1 MCSPVVNIYYYCVI
15 YYFIDCDVLVFFC
28 YYCICYRYYIM
39 VQLTLCTYNIRGLN
53 FTKVKYIKDLLKL
66 CTIVVL
72 QELWLNDHQ
81 ISELSSHFQG
91 YNVHGV
97 SAIDISVLLKG
108 RPKGGVAF
116 IYPGTLGE
124 VSLIK
129 TKSNRLCSI
138 SLKFDELLI
147 YFFGVYMPW
156 DCNEVNNLNEFD
168 SILNE
173 ISRLCTTHNVEHICL
188 LGEMN
193 TDFSRLHSWHTQ
205 ALNRFVDYED
215 LYISLYHDNADGLIL
230 IQITIMIHFL
240 YLYCIVLYYE
250 ALY

>member
-1 MCSPVVNIYYYCVI
+1 
-15 YYFIDCDVLVFFC
+15 
-28 YYCICYRYYIM
+28 M
-39 VQLTLCTYNIRGLN
+39 VQLTLCTYNIRGFN

-97 SAIDISVLLKG
+97 SAIDSSVLLKG

-116 IYPGTLGE
+116 IYPDTLEE

-147 YFFGVYMPW
+147 FFLVFTCRGIAMK
-156 DCNEVNNLNEFD
+156 
-168 SILNE
+168 
-173 ISRLCTTHNVEHICL
+173 
-188 LGEMN
+188 
-193 TDFSRLHSWHTQ
+193 
-205 ALNRFVDYED
+205 
-215 LYISLYHDNADGLIL
+215 
-230 IQITIMIHFL
+230 
-240 YLYCIVLYYE
+240 
-250 ALY
+250 